1 MSTCPPYK
9 SRSTSIL
16 LSACLTAGC
25 AMAETPSTPVLSQRA
40 ELPRPYGHAI
50 GDVLRYRL
58 NLRLREGWRP
68 DPDALPR
75 PGPRSR
81 GLELRA
87 VTLREDD
94 SGDYRLELDYQ
105 SFYAPLQV
113 KTLTVPP
120 LALRLLGPGG
130 TADIVAPAWSYTSQP
145 IHTLSVLTEGL
156 QEPMRPDAW
165 PEPPATARPLLG
177 TLLGAGVSVLLAG
190 YLAYLRGAWKF
201 VRRGLHFHAA
211 CRTLRQLARQAD
223 GPQRRRAACACVHAA
238 FNRTFGEPL
247 FAEGLAVFFQA
258 YPEYAV
264 LRAEIEGFFAESYAR
279 FFDRDGVDG
288 AYGPDRLEALC
299 RECLR
304 IERGRA

>member
-1 MSTCPPYK
+1 MSTYPPYHAVIWFL
-9 SRSTSIL
+9 T
-16 LSACLTAGC
+16 ACLAAGC
-25 AMAETPSTPVLSQRA
+25 ALAEPLPEPVLALQP
-40 ELPRPYGHAI
+40 EPPRPYGYAI
-50 GDVLRYRL
+50 GDVLHYRL

-68 DPDALPR
+68 DPDSLPR

-81 GLELRA
+81 WLELRA
-87 VTLREDD
+87 VALRKDD
-94 SGDYRLELDYQ
+94 SGGYRLELDYQ
-105 SFYAPLQV
+105 TFYAPLQV

-130 TADIVAPAWSYTSQP
+130 TAEITAPAWSYTSQP
-145 IHTLSVLTEGL
+145 IHALSVLTEGL
-156 QEPMRPDAW
+156 NEPMRPDAW
-165 PEPPATARPLLG
+165 PEPPDTARPLLG
-177 TLLGAGVSVLLAG
+177 TLLGTGVSALLAG

-211 CRTLRQLARQAD
+211 CRTLRHLARQAD
-223 GPQRRRAACACVHAA
+223 GPERRRAACACVHAA

-247 FAEGLAVFFQA
+247 FAEGLADFFQA

-279 FFDRDGVDG
+279 FFERDAV
-288 AYGPDRLEALC
+288 AEQYGPDRLEALC